1 MRELDPN
8 ETGKIRA
15 TFNTKGRKG
24 KQKKTIYVNTNDPQN
39 PLIKL
44 VILATII
51 EELTLNPRK
60 VNFGK
65 MKKEEKK
72 SQKVQIKNTS
82 GKTIQIM
89 SIEPSA
95 YQIDFDFVN
104 YTPEGLIVLKP
115 DETLDILVSLVY
127 QWDLERIAR
136 NLKITYKGGEANET
150 FILLYATLQS
160 Q

>member
-1 MRELDPN
+1 VRHLDPN
-8 ETGKIRA
+8 ETGKIKVM
-15 TFNTKGRKG
+15 FNTSGRNG
-24 KQKKTIYVNTNDPQN
+24 KQKKTIYVNTNDPEN

-44 VILATII
+44 VMLATII
-51 EELTLNPRK
+51 EELTLNPRR

-65 MKKEEKK
+65 MKKEEKR

-82 GKTIQIM
+82 GKTIQII

-104 YTPEGLIVLKP
+104 HTTEGLIVLKP

-127 QWDLERIAR
+127 QWEQERIAK
-136 NLKITYKGGEANET
+136 NLKIIYKGGEANET
-150 FILLYATLQS
+150 LIPLYARLQN
-160 Q
+160 